1 MLAVLE
7 VVDDWRLRSSSAA
20 VAASTA
26 MAAVVWVSEPDL
38 GLAKKGIPVPS
49 PLNGWLH
56 NGVPSSARRAHK

>member
-1 MLAVLE
+1 MLE

-20 VAASTA
+20 VAARTA
-26 MAAVVWVSEPDL
+26 MAVVVWVSEPDL

-56 NGVPSSARRAHK
+56 RHNPSSARKAHR